1 MTIKYLFPYL
11 FLAGLVACGGGGGG
25 SGSSASSETPVI
37 QKTYVS
43 SATAGEVLKYSVDT
57 VAKTYSYEILQSA
70 YNLAGKKGNGT
81 LSYNGDGTYS
91 PSESPKSKIIPLKNG
106 LLLGNVNLA
115 MNGNTS
121 QDVPIIGME
130 NPATTAD
137 GVAGTYNF
145 VSLQCNSKSYGIYSL
160 CGTAYGTVKVTKSTD
175 TTASFTSCTNGDID
189 NNCTGN
195 TTTGTLEYYSN
206 GVWKVKASNSIYFNY
221 LVAFTSPNGQKV
233 GWIDF
238 NDPTVF
244 KYGQAVIS
252 QKQRISSGSGID
264 GRYFA
269 MNTYGQ
275 SGELSLS
282 TNTANFQ
289 ITATTASGS
298 INTATGNQPWD
309 GFAKTPSGDGYGLMA
324 GNGVYAYIKPNSYYL
339 EIGVQK

>member
-70 YNLAGKKGNGT
+70 YGLAGKKGNGT

-145 VSLQCNSKSYGIYSL
+145 VSLQCNSKSFGNYL
-160 CGTAYGTVKVTKSTD
+160 AACVTAYGTVKVTKSTD
-175 TTASFTSCTNGDID
+175 TTASFTSCTSGDID
-189 NNCTGN
+189 TNICTGN
-195 TTTGTLEYYSN
+195 TTTGTLAYDSN
-206 GVWKVKASNSIYFNY
+206 GVWKVKATNSSYFNY

-238 NDPTVF
+238 NDPTIF
-244 KYGQAVIS
+244 KHGQAVIS
-252 QKQRISSGSGID
+252 EKKVITSGAGID
-264 GRYFA
+264 GNYFYK
-269 MNTYGQ
+269 NTVGVTG
-275 SGELSLS
+275 SISLS
-282 TNTANFQ
+282 SNTSTLKVTTSSGLVA
-289 ITATTASGS
+289 TA
-298 INTATGNQPWD
+298 NQPWG
-309 GFAKTPSGDGYGLMA
+309 GFAKSKTGFGLMA
-324 GNGVYAYIKPNSYYL
+324 GNGVYVYMDPSVGNSYY
-339 EIGVQK
+339 EIGIQK

>member
-1 MTIKYLFPYL
+1 MIYFRYFYLL
-11 FLAGLVACGGGGGG
+11 GITVALTACGGGGGG
-25 SGSSASSETPVI
+25 NAEAPVI

-70 YNLAGKKGNGT
+70 YGLSGKKGSGT
-81 LSYNGDGTYS
+81 LTYNGDGTFS
-91 PSESPKSKIIPLKNG
+91 PSESPSSKIIPLKNG
-106 LLLGNVNLA
+106 LLLGKVKLA
-115 MNGNTS
+115 MDGS
-121 QDVPIIGME
+121 SRKDVPIIGME
-130 NPATTAD
+130 NPATTSD
-137 GVAGTYNF
+137 GIAGTYNF
-145 VSLQCNSKSYGIYSL
+145 VSVQCNSKSYGIYLL

-175 TTASFTSCTNGDID
+175 TTASFTSCTSGEID
-189 NNCTGN
+189 NNCTGK
-195 TTTGTLEYYSN
+195 TTTGTLQYDSS
-206 GVWKVKASNSIYFNY
+206 GVWKVTANNSTYVNY

-238 NDPTVF
+238 NDPTAF
-244 KYGQAVIS
+244 KYGQTVIS
-252 QKQRISSGSGID
+252 EKKRITSGSGVD

-289 ITATTASGS
+289 ITATSASGS

-324 GNGVYAYIKPNSYYL
+324 GNGVYAYIKPSSYYF